1 MSKNKMGFVLNAVQ
15 SQLTTLIEKYE
26 PQLETSLRN
35 TLTNIKQSNPN
46 EAALFL
52 QQWTKLNNAVQET
65 LGQPTMGGMTIGQE
79 NKDLIQTPANK
90 VNKAGRRSRK
100 TKRNPRRRR
109 V

>member
-1 MSKNKMGFVLNAVQ
+1 MGFVLNAVQ
-15 SQLTTLIEKYE
+15 SQLTNLVQKYE
-26 PQLETSLRN
+26 PQMEASLRS
-35 TLTNIKQSNPN
+35 TLTKIKQSRPN

-52 QQWTKLNNAVQET
+52 TQWSKLNKAVQET
-65 LGQPTMGGMTIGQE
+65 LAQPTMGGMTIGQE
-79 NKDLIQTPANK
+79 NKDLIQTPADK